1 MALVRTG
8 VGCAWHH
15 RCMATSEAFPHR
27 RRGWALAAAGMLFV
41 STDAFFV
48 RLSQVDGW
56 TLSFLMA
63 CGSVITLSCAATRAK
78 ASPGHR
84 RWRITPPM
92 LLIGVLNAATQVL
105 FITAVTRSEV
115 ANVVVIVAAAPLF
128 ASVAAWVLLRERTAP
143 RVLVAVVVT
152 VVGIA
157 TVMSGSLGTP
167 TLDGDLL
174 AVGAIGA
181 FAVTI
186 VVWRRF
192 PTLDRPTTLVVG
204 SALMALGT
212 AGFVTWSAIDTRA
225 VLAGA
230 LMGMVFNPT
239 GRMLYS
245 SAPRWA
251 PAAEVAMFAPV
262 ETVAATVWV
271 WVAFGEQPPT
281 ATVAGGVVV
290 LGALAFATTSRA
302 HD

>member
-1 MALVRTG
+1 MA
-8 VGCAWHH
+8 AD
-15 RCMATSEAFPHR
+15 EEFPRR

-48 RLSQVDGW
+48 RLSEVDGW

-63 CGSVITLSCAATRAK
+63 CGSMVTLGAAALRSGPSPSATR
-78 ASPGHR
+78 S
-84 RWRITPPM
+84 RIPPAM
-92 LLIGVLNAATQVL
+92 LLIGVLNATTQVL

-115 ANVVVIVAAAPLF
+115 SNVVVIVAAAPLF
-128 ASVAAWVLLRERTAP
+128 ASLAAWLLLRERTDT
-143 RVLVAVVVT
+143 RVLIATVVT
-152 VVGIA
+152 VGGIA
-157 TVMSGSLGTP
+157 TVMSGSLGSP

-174 AVGAIGA
+174 AIGAIGA
-181 FAVTI
+181 FATTI

-192 PTLDRPTTLVVG
+192 PDLDRARTLVMG
-204 SALMALGT
+204 SALMALGS
-212 AGFVTWSAIDTRA
+212 APFVDWDAIDSRA

-230 LMGMVFNPT
+230 LMGLVFNPT

-271 WVAFGEQPPT
+271 WVAFGEQPPS
-281 ATVAGGVVV
+281 ATVAGGVIV
-290 LGALAFATTSRA
+290 LGALVFATTGRSSQN
-302 HD
+302 